1 MPNNNAVIISII
13 KPYQR
18 FSDPIS
24 QYEIADEYKLR
35 WGESITPRR
44 VRLIIE
50 DLIEEG
56 YPIISTPH
64 NPGGYCWKGA
74 DGEALECYKRL
85 RRKAAK
91 EFKRARH
98 VLMNMYKG
106 QLSLFDIR
114 KKTKEIKQINDPK
127 RFYSNKK

>member
-1 MPNNNAVIISII
+1 MPDNNAVIISII

-35 WGESITPRR
+35 RGEKITPRR
-44 VRLIIE
+44 VRMIIE

-114 KKTKEIKQINDPK
+114 KKTKEIKLINDPK